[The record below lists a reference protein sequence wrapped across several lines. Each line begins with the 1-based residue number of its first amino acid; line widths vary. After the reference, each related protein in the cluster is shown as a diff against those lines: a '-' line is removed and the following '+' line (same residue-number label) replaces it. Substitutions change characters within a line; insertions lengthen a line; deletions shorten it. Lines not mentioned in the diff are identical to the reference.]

1 MGIAQTQITVSRTL
15 ERDMGIREVRI
26 WLDDELIAT
35 LKYKQSVTREI
46 APGQHT
52 LRAHNTLVGKHLV
65 FDLQPG
71 VHARFSTSNRS
82 GCGTSLIFLLGAGP
96 IYLSLERE
104 DEGNDGGGR

>member
-1 MGIAQTQITVSRTL
+1 MEISQTQVTVTRTQ

-26 WLDDELIAT
+26 WLDEELIAT
-35 LKYKQSVTREI
+35 LKHKQWVTKAT
-46 APGQHT
+46 APGRHT
-52 LRAHNTLVGKHLV
+52 VRAHNTLVGKHIE

-71 VHARFSTSNRS
+71 EHARFTTANRS

-104 DEGNDGGGR
+104 DVGPA